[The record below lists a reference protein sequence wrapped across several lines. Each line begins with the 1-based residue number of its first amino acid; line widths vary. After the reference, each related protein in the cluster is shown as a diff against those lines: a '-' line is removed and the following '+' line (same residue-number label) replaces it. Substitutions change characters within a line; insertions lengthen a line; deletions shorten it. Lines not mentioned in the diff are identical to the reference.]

1 MRIRLG
7 TLRELIYEISS
18 SGGAWPGQLAGRN
31 VTSPDVNA
39 REQLGA
45 ISAKAIDTVADP
57 DGLPDHL
64 LDPTVTPEECE
75 GPVPPNAEDP
85 YVGQDPFARDYAP
98 QPFSGGKNVMR

>member
-1 MRIRLG
+1 MRV
-7 TLRELIYEISS
+7 LRELIQEALLGESYS
-18 SGGAWPGQLAGRN
+18 PGELAGRN
-31 VTSPDVNA
+31 VLAPDVNS
-39 REQLGA
+39 RESLGA
-45 ISAKAIDTVADP
+45 ISAKAMDTVADP